1 MSRQFRISVRRS
13 SDDNIRWAAGLPEAA
28 WTEADLRRA
37 HGYELDR
44 VNDVISRLKSTQPQG
59 SVITVY

>member
-1 MSRQFRISVRRS
+1 MSRQFRLSVCRPLEES
-13 SDDNIRWAAGLPEAA
+13 PRWAAGIPEAA
-28 WTEADLRRA
+28 WTEADFRRG

-44 VNDVISRLKSTQPQG
+44 VNDVITRLKHTQPQG

>member
-1 MSRQFRISVRRS
+1 MSRQFRISVRRP
-13 SDDNIRWAAGLPEAA
+13 SDDNIRWAAGMPEAA

-37 HGYELDR
+37 HGYEINR
-44 VNDVISRLKSTQPQG
+44 VNDVISRLKLTQPQG